1 MLGIFRAQRPTS
13 GTEPADRG
21 RALRTLGLLGLA
33 WTAACSGSKADS
45 VASQALTPR
54 RATWAASPQDYAEVF
69 PGGTFPAPM
78 PLSFSNQSLRQIV
91 HVSIGG
97 TAPRVRFSNLFGT
110 APLALT
116 GAHLAPALGGSR
128 IDTKTDVA
136 LTFDGKSS
144 VSIPAGQELW
154 SDPAS
159 LDVPA
164 SSDLAVTLY
173 LSGDAAVSTVHSVAQ
188 STAFATSGSALSDA
202 QYAMPV
208 TSTMYYWITGVDV
221 DAPAAKGVVVAF
233 GDSITDGVG
242 STLDANHRYPN
253 YLAQRLAAQAS
264 TAGYGVVNEGI
275 SGNRVLHD
283 VAGPSALS
291 RFQRD
296 ALGNSGA
303 SDVIILIGI
312 NDIGFS
318 GIVPADAVSTQDI
331 SNGLATLVQQAH
343 GAGLRAFLATLTPFE
358 GTMASYYS
366 DAGEMER
373 EAVNSWIRSNRDV
386 DGVVDFDAVMQDP
399 SDPKSMRSDLNSGDH
414 LHPNDL
420 GYQTMANA
428 IDLDAL

>member
-1 MLGIFRAQRPTS
+1 
-13 GTEPADRG
+13 
-21 RALRTLGLLGLA
+21 
-33 WTAACSGSKADS
+33 
-45 VASQALTPR
+45 
-54 RATWAASPQDYAEVF
+54 
-69 PGGTFPAPM
+69 
-78 PLSFSNQSLRQIV
+78 IV

-97 TAPRVRFSNLFGT
+97 NAPRVRFSNLFGT
-110 APLALT
+110 APLAIT
-116 GAHLAPALGGSR
+116 GAHLAPALGGSQ
-128 IDTKTDVA
+128 IDTRADVA
-136 LTFDGKSS
+136 LTFAGQSS

-154 SDPAS
+154 SDPAQ
-159 LDVPA
+159 LTVPA

-173 LSGDAAVSTVHSVAQ
+173 LAGEAPVSTVHGVAQ
-188 STAFATSGSALSDA
+188 STAFATSGSALADA
-202 QYAMPV
+202 EYAMPA
-208 TSTMYYWITGVDV
+208 TSTMYYWITGLDV

-303 SDVIILIGI
+303 TDVIILIGI

-318 GIVPADAVSTQDI
+318 GIVPAEAVSAQDI
-331 SNGLATLVQQAH
+331 TSGLATLVQQAH

-358 GTMASYYS
+358 GTMAPYYS
-366 DAGEMER
+366 DAGETER
-373 EAVNSWIRSNRDV
+373 EAVNSWIRSNRDI
-386 DGVVDFDAVMQDP
+386 DGVVDFDATLQDP

-428 IDLDAL
+428 IDIGSL